1 MMPGMSTTARSLLV
15 LALVL
20 GCASAPG
27 PRSYRLGG
35 TGSHW
40 ADTEDRSVVAE
51 LRERYP
57 EFFAVVLDPGARRE
71 PDLRP
76 LRDDLEHQ
84 PVDRRNYDALNA
96 LAIAYFELN
105 YRAEANRGGR
115 GYLGS
120 SFQTARLLA
129 VPWRAYGEVEAPGL
143 RDAILDFYEDAGSGE
158 KLGTAA
164 TAPRLARI
172 VADLERKEEDPGRR
186 ERIAA
191 LAASLRGEESGAAS
205 PF

>member
-1 MMPGMSTTARSLLV
+1 MVARAPLL
-15 LALVL
+15 LAGLL
-20 GCASAPG
+20 LACASSGDPM
-27 PRSYRLGG
+27 RYRLGSTG
-35 TGSHW
+35 THW
-40 ADTEDRSVVAE
+40 ADTGDRTVVAE

-57 EFFAVVLDPGARRE
+57 EFFEVVLDPARTGD

-76 LRDDLEHQ
+76 IRDDLERA

-105 YRAEANRGGR
+105 YRAESDRGGSS
-115 GYLGS
+115 YLGN
-120 SFQTARLLA
+120 SFRTAHLLA
-129 VPWRAYGEVEAPGL
+129 VPWRAYGEIDAPEL
-143 RDAILDFYEDAGSGE
+143 RNAILDFYEDAGSGE

-172 VADLERKEEDPGRR
+172 VADLERKEDDPGRR
-186 ERIAA
+186 ARIGS
-191 LAASLRGEESGAAS
+191 LVASLHQRSSPASTS